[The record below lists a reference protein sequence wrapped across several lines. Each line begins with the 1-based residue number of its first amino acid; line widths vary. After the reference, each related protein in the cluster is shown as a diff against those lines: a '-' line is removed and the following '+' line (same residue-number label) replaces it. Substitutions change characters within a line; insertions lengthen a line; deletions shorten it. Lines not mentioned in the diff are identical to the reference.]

1 MRLPSDTVVDVAYAE
16 AEILGDYV
24 LTTVM
29 SGRDVCCFYL
39 VSWKT
44 GVVTLV
50 SDCFL
55 SDAQLL
61 TFFSNLPL
69 PAPRH
74 RTVKSVETVMGA
86 ETRGHRWRLDNAREL
101 HQEQS

>member
-1 MRLPSDTVVDVAYAE
+1 VAYAE
-16 AEILGDYV
+16 TEILGDYV

-39 VSWKT
+39 VSWKS

-50 SDCFL
+50 RSRFL
-55 SDAQLL
+55 SDASVAYV
-61 TFFSNLPL
+61 FFFGLP
-69 PAPRH
+69 PAAPRH

-86 ETRGHRWRLDNAREL
+86 ETRGHRWRFDNAGEL

>member
-39 VSWKT
+39 VSWKS

-50 SDCFL
+50 SSFLFFFSDASVAYVVFFL
-55 SDAQLL
+55 SVPH
-61 TFFSNLPL
+61 S
-69 PAPRH
+69 
-74 RTVKSVETVMGA
+74 SVT
-86 ETRGHRWRLDNAREL
+86 
-101 HQEQS
+101 